1 MLEAYILGALW
12 ELISK
17 SFQNCEAS
25 AYSLH
30 AIYFLAMYSV
40 EAEAR
45 IPLWHPKRICWRQWI
60 DDLLQFQSQKAPWT
74 APTTPALSAH
84 RGSVPTD
91 GAAVLIFCWLTQSC
105 GRSSDRDSDSTRAV
119 LTWPWQLAALKGRH
133 ISLCSCTLGANGH
146 VQTQDRELST
156 CLSTVKEKGVIL
168 TAAKFL
174 SIT

>member
-45 IPLWHPKRICWRQWI
+45 IPLWHPKRMCWRQWI
-60 DDLLQFQSQKAPWT
+60 NGLLQFQSHKAPWT
-74 APTTPALSAH
+74 APTTPALSAL

-91 GAAVLIFCWLTQSC
+91 GAAALNSADWL
-105 GRSSDRDSDSTRAV
+105 RAV
-119 LTWPWQLAALKGRH
+119 AGAGTVTVTAPGQCWHGPGSWLPSRGDTFLCVPAHSVLMVMFKPRIVSFLPVCQLWKKKG
-133 ISLCSCTLGANGH
+133 L
-146 VQTQDRELST
+146 
-156 CLSTVKEKGVIL
+156 
-168 TAAKFL
+168 F
-174 SIT
+174 